1 MRQDAAGFGRGRGGA
16 YGSCAR
22 GPASSIRAKFR
33 WNSSPP
39 EPVRARSGPGSDG
52 TRRLRAHEGVVRDKF
67 RWNSSPQGPVPVELV
82 VSGPQFRGTRR
93 PEGPAPWNSPPLG
106 PSSVELAAPRAQLR
120 GTRRP
125 RQARSGPDQGPVP
138 WNSSSPVNDGGE
150 GYLLWA
156 TIGNRPSSPIKA
168 CRDFGIK
175 LAERSVPCIYVNTE
189 RLLRGDFL
197 ISCWRG
203 QEMHPGGRTGGLA
216 KLGHPSLYFLRHGD
230 ARPAS
235 SAFQLFKPF
244 SRRGG
249 LSML

>member
-1 MRQDAAGFGRGRGGA
+1 MELVAP
-16 YGSCAR
+16 
-22 GPASSIRAKFR
+22 GPSS
-33 WNSSPP
+33 
-39 EPVRARSGPGSDG
+39 GG
-52 TRRLRAHEGVVRDKF
+52 TRRLRAPVP
-67 RWNSSPQGPVPVELV
+67 WNSPPRGPSSVELV
-82 VSGPQFRGTRR
+82 VPARAYQGPTRAQFRGTRR
-93 PEGPAPWNSPPLG
+93 I
-106 PSSVELAAPRAQLR
+106 
-120 GTRRP
+120 
-125 RQARSGPDQGPVP
+125 RSMTVGRD
-138 WNSSSPVNDGGE
+138 